1 MCGFEPRLGHRAAA
15 YGYDPAPVR
24 QAAQF
29 DPGGRLHG
37 VSDNGSRPDL
47 DSGSRGSSPRT
58 PAAQPGGLSPVPA
71 WGRIQARTS
80 PTAVLGNPGVRPT
93 WRLE

>member
-1 MCGFEPRLGHRAAA
+1 MCGFEPHLGHRAAA

-37 VSDNGSRPDL
+37 ESDNGSRPAFDT
-47 DSGSRGSSPRT
+47 GS
-58 PAAQPGGLSPVPA
+58 
-71 WGRIQARTS
+71 
-80 PTAVLGNPGVRPT
+80 
-93 WRLE
+93 